1 MKELTARF
9 FVKTDGGTIP
19 LEEATQEQKD
29 ELGKKILLAA
39 GKVMCGE

>member
-9 FVKTDGGTIP
+9 LVKTAGGMIP

-29 ELGKKILLAA
+29 ELGEKILLAA
-39 GKVMCGE
+39 GKSMCGE